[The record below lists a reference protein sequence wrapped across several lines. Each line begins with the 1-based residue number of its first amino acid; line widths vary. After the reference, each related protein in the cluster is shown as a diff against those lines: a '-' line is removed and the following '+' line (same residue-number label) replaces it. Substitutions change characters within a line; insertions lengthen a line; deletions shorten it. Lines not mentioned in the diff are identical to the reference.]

1 MVLGIIL
8 ISAFFAFYAYPKYQD
23 WKFNKELKEL
33 TEETN
38 RPYLEDTYGGKTP
51 KETLELFIA
60 AVEKEDFDL
69 ASKYFVLSKQEEWR
83 KELIEIKN
91 ENKMQE
97 FLKPILKEID
107 NLRLKEPIWETREN
121 YISGDMV
128 LFEFIKYYQGNWKIK
143 EI

>member
-1 MVLGIIL
+1 M
-8 ISAFFAFYAYPKYQD
+8 
-23 WKFNKELKEL
+23 
-33 TEETN
+33 
-38 RPYLEDTYGGKTP
+38 
-51 KETLELFIA
+51 
-60 AVEKEDFDL
+60 
-69 ASKYFVLSKQEEWR
+69 SKYYVMSKKKEWR
-83 KELIEIKN
+83 KELKKIKN